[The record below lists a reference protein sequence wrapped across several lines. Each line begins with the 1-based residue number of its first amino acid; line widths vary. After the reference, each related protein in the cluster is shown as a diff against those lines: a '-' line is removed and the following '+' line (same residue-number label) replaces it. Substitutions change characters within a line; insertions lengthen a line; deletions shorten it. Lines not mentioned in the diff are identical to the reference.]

1 METKIKICGLFRS
14 EDIEAV
20 NEAEPDF
27 VGFVFYPKSRR
38 YVSPEK
44 AVELRRKLKPGIKS
58 VGVFVNLPVEQVC
71 DIVCTAQLDI
81 VQLHG
86 DEDSQYITALR
97 DKCSEILEIWKAVRV
112 RDRLDPAA
120 VNKSAAADR
129 FVFDAYV
136 EGYGGFG
143 KSFDF
148 GLLGNIDSE
157 KTILAGGLTFEN
169 IESVVTDYAPYAVD
183 LSSGAE
189 TDGLKDRDKIID
201 LVNRVRSCSK
211 MNR

>member
-1 METKIKICGLFRS
+1 METKIKICGLFRP

-44 AVELRRKLKPGIKS
+44 AAELRRNLKPAIKT
-58 VGVFVNLPVEQVC
+58 VGVFVNLSVEQVC
-71 DIVCTAQLDI
+71 DIVRIVQLDI

-86 DEDSQYITALR
+86 DEDSEYITALR
-97 DKCSEILEIWKAVRV
+97 DKCAEISEIWKAVRV
-112 RDRLDPAA
+112 KENLNLAD
-120 VNKSAAADR
+120 VNKSASADR

-148 GLLGNIDSE
+148 RLLENIDSE
-157 KTILAGGLTFEN
+157 KNYIGRRNNF
-169 IESVVTDYAPYAVD
+169 
-183 LSSGAE
+183 
-189 TDGLKDRDKIID
+189 
-201 LVNRVRSCSK
+201 
-211 MNR
+211 